1 MRAFE
6 PYVYYK
12 FNNNNMAQIILDI
25 FKLNIN
31 LNFNIYINVVTII
44 GILYMY
50 FKGKKNNN

>member
-1 MRAFE
+1 M
-6 PYVYYK
+6 YIIK

-50 FKGKKNNN
+50 FKGKKNN